1 MKLYTNDIQY
11 FLTLL
16 NNYGTYGLIT
26 ITAFVNESRLK
37 GTGRKLYSLWSILFL
52 VYELSERD
60 MLTHMLVIFH
70 PKN

>member
-52 VYELSERD
+52 VY
-60 MLTHMLVIFH
+60 
-70 PKN
+70 